1 MAGGMAASVPLDLI
15 WSSLEAL
22 PSIGF
27 AWFPSLKWE
36 GEVPN
41 KVLSVGRVSQL
52 WSRICRAAVLAPCMG
67 LSPHQ
72 LRWCL
77 PPHVVAGEDAD

>member
-41 KVLSVGRVSQL
+41 KVLSVGQVSQL
-52 WSRICRAAVLAPCMG
+52 WSRICRTAVLAPCIG
-67 LSPHQ
+67 PSP
-72 LRWCL
+72 
-77 PPHVVAGEDAD
+77 PPASLVPPRHVVAGEDAD

>member
-1 MAGGMAASVPLDLI
+1 
-15 WSSLEAL
+15 
-22 PSIGF
+22 
-27 AWFPSLKWE
+27 
-36 GEVPN
+36 
-41 KVLSVGRVSQL
+41 VSQL

-77 PPHVVAGEDAD
+77 PPRRRRRRGRRL